1 MDTEVKQY
9 SIGSLFAGIGGFELG
24 LERAIPG
31 AYTLWQVEQNLFC
44 QKVLAKHWPEA
55 KIYDDVRNIT
65 KNNVEQVDI
74 LCGGFPCQD
83 ISVLGKGEGLNGT
96 RSGLWWEMHRIIDEL
111 QPKAVIMENVAAI
124 TVRGLGTVLGSLSQ
138 IGYDAEWCTIRAS
151 DFGAPHHRAR
161 WFCIAYPT
169 NSNRSAEAE
178 HKKKKEG
185 YRKSS
190 EGYTP
195 GQEITKRW
203 QEYRRREALYN
214 FRHCDLLSNQRSNT
228 TNPIKGRC
236 EEYCNEQ
243 QQTIREA
250 CSMLEYSNRRV
261 SQGESI
267 TYSYKENYSK
277 RDVSSERMEE
287 RYSEEKRSICTS
299 SESSSDNTRGG
310 YWEQFPTTSPVCGR
324 DDGIPN
330 RVDRIGALGNAIVP
344 QCSEWIGKKLWESG
358 ILQAQSK

>member
-1 MDTEVKQY
+1 MDSKVKQY

-31 AYTLWQVEQNLFC
+31 AYTLWQVEKNSFC

-83 ISVLGKGEGLNGT
+83 ISVAGKGEGLNGT

-124 TVRGLGTVLGSLSQ
+124 NVRGLGTVLGSLSK

-169 NSNRSAEAE
+169 YSSAPF
-178 HKKKKEG
+178 KQQ
-185 YRKSS
+185 SS
-190 EGYTP
+190 YP
-195 GQEITKRW
+195 
-203 QEYRRREALYN
+203 
-214 FRHCDLLSNQRSNT
+214 
-228 TNPIKGRC
+228 
-236 EEYCNEQ
+236 
-243 QQTIREA
+243 
-250 CSMLEYSNRRV
+250 CSMGQKERTMRAVL
-261 SQGESI
+261 QGFR
-267 TYSYKENYSK
+267 N
-277 RDVSSERMEE
+277 
-287 RYSEEKRSICTS
+287 
-299 SESSSDNTRGG
+299 NQRGG
-310 YWEQFPTTSPVCGR
+310 YWATFPTESPVCRR

-330 RVDRIGALGNAIVP
+330 RVDRVAALGNAIVP
-344 QCSEWIGKKLWESG
+344 QCSEWIGRKLWESG
-358 ILQAQSK
+358 ILQNTD